1 MARGANVINKKEYTK
16 MNQCSIYRIWS
27 RRLTTVFF
35 TALTAITLAGCFG
48 AYNTLGL
55 HLFSMKIRVFGPGNT
70 ALVGAVVS
78 CSSGETV
85 TVDSSGVAKLSFSDI
100 GPYYIAVRYQD
111 NVIASYNVSMPSDGG
126 KTLTANYVPNAAPTR
141 NQGVAVEGG
150 NYFSMMGARLY
161 PLLFQ
166 YVFNAYGYSIDLG
179 KYQPGQYTDWQI
191 STNGKDEFLTRK
203 AYLTKLSNGE
213 EWWQVSFQTKSDS
226 MLMEV
231 LFSDKLQSIRRM
243 RAKFGNESPKEVP
256 VTEGWYT
263 SPMQLTPESVDG
275 AVVKKGVSVTV
286 PAGTF
291 TCDQLEFGLTQGF
304 TLRLWRT
311 ADVPGKVVKYEMVG
325 NENKDLYSAELTAYG
340 TGAATELG
348 SY

>member
-1 MARGANVINKKEYTK
+1 
-16 MNQCSIYRIWS
+16 MNRVRYLIY
-27 RRLTTVFF
+27 LLFVVC
-35 TALTAITLAGCFG
+35 LAAFSTGCFG
-48 AYNTLGL
+48 GYNELGL
-55 HLFSMKIRVFGPGNT
+55 ALFSMKVKALGPEN
-70 ALVGAVVS
+70 APLVGAIVS
-78 CSSGETV
+78 CSNGESV
-85 TVDSSGVAKLSFSDI
+85 TVDSTGIATLTFSDV
-100 GPYYIAVRYQD
+100 GPYYISVRYQND
-111 NVIASYNVSMPSDGG
+111 LVASYNVSMPSDGG
-126 KTLTANYVPNAAPTR
+126 RTLTANYIPAAAPA
-141 NQGVAVEGG
+141 GSVAVDGG

-179 KYQPGQYTDWQI
+179 KYKPGQYTDWQI
-191 STNGKDEFLTRK
+191 STGGRDRFLTRK
-203 AYLTKLSNGE
+203 AYLTKIDNGE

-243 RAKFGNESPKEVP
+243 RARFGDESPKEVP

-263 SPMQLTPESVDG
+263 SPMQLTPESVEG
-275 AVVKKGVSVTV
+275 AVVRKNVSVTV

-291 TCDQLEFGLTQGF
+291 ACDQLEFGLMQGF

-311 ADVPGKVVKYEMVG
+311 QDVPGRVIKYEMVG
-325 NENKDLYSAELTAYG
+325 TNHKDLYSAEMTAYG
-340 TGAATELG
+340 EGAKTQLG

>member
-1 MARGANVINKKEYTK
+1 
-16 MNQCSIYRIWS
+16 MNRVRYLIY
-27 RRLTTVFF
+27 LLFVVCLAAFC
-35 TALTAITLAGCFG
+35 AGCFG
-48 AYNTLGL
+48 GYNELGL
-55 HLFSMKIRVFGPGNT
+55 ALFSMKVKTVGPEN
-70 ALVGAVVS
+70 APLVGAIVS
-78 CSSGETV
+78 CSNGESV
-85 TVDSSGVAKLSFSDI
+85 TVDSTGIATLTFSDV
-100 GPYYIAVRYQD
+100 GPYYISVRYQND
-111 NVIASYNVSMPSDGG
+111 LVASYNVSMPSDGG
-126 KTLTANYVPNAAPTR
+126 RTLTANYIPAAAPA
-141 NQGVAVEGG
+141 GSVAVDGG

-179 KYQPGQYTDWQI
+179 KYKPGQYTDWQI
-191 STNGKDEFLTRK
+191 STDGKDRFLTRK
-203 AYLTKLSNGE
+203 AYLTKIDNGE

-243 RAKFGNESPKEVP
+243 RARFGDESPKEVP

-263 SPMQLTPESVDG
+263 SPMQLTPESVEG
-275 AVVKKGVSVTV
+275 AVVRKNVSVTV

-291 TCDQLEFGLTQGF
+291 ACDQLEFGLMQGF

-311 ADVPGKVVKYEMVG
+311 QDVPGRVIKYEMVG
-325 NENKDLYSAELTAYG
+325 TNHKDLYSAEMTAYG
-340 TGAATELG
+340 EGAKTQLG

>member
-1 MARGANVINKKEYTK
+1 
-16 MNQCSIYRIWS
+16 MNRVRYLIY
-27 RRLTTVFF
+27 LLFVVCLAAFC
-35 TALTAITLAGCFG
+35 AGCFG
-48 AYNTLGL
+48 GYNELGL
-55 HLFSMKIRVFGPGNT
+55 ALFSMKVKTVGPEN
-70 ALVGAVVS
+70 APLAGAIVS
-78 CSSGETV
+78 CSNGESV
-85 TVDSSGVAKLSFSDI
+85 TVDSTGIATLTFSDV
-100 GPYYIAVRYQD
+100 GPYYISVRYQND
-111 NVIASYNVSMPSDGG
+111 LVASYNVSMPSDGG
-126 KTLTANYVPNAAPTR
+126 RTLTANYIPAAAPA
-141 NQGVAVEGG
+141 GSVAVDGG

-179 KYQPGQYTDWQI
+179 KYKPGQYTDWQI
-191 STNGKDEFLTRK
+191 STGGRDRFFTRK
-203 AYLTKLSNGE
+203 AYLTKLDNGE

-243 RAKFGNESPKEVP
+243 RARFGDESPKEVP

-263 SPMQLTPESVDG
+263 SPMQLTPESVEG
-275 AVVKKGVSVTV
+275 AVVRKNVSVTV

-291 TCDQLEFGLTQGF
+291 ACDQLEFGLMQGF

-311 ADVPGKVVKYEMVG
+311 QDVPGRVIKYEMVG
-325 NENKDLYSAELTAYG
+325 TNHKDLYSAEMTAYG
-340 TGAATELG
+340 EGAKTQLG

>member
-1 MARGANVINKKEYTK
+1 MK
-16 MNQCSIYRIWS
+16 
-27 RRLTTVFF
+27 RLKYIPHVVFLATLMMITT
-35 TALTAITLAGCFG
+35 GCFG
-48 AYNTLGL
+48 GYNELGIA
-55 HLFSMKIRVFGPGNT
+55 LFSVKVRVFGPKDS

-78 CSSGETV
+78 CSNGETV
-85 TVDSSGVAKLSFSDI
+85 TVDSSGVATLKFSDV
-100 GPYYIAVRYQD
+100 GPYYVSVRYQD
-111 NVIASYNVSMPSDGG
+111 NLVASYNLSMPSDGG
-126 KTLTANYVPNAAPTR
+126 KTYTANYVPTSAPTGG
-141 NQGVAVEGG
+141 NAGVAVGGG

-166 YVFNAYGYSIDLG
+166 YAFNAYGYSIDLG
-179 KYQPGQYTDWQI
+179 KYSPGQYTDWQI
-191 STNGKDEFLTRK
+191 STGGKDQFLTRK
-203 AYLTKLSNGE
+203 AYLTKLPNGE

-243 RAKFGNESPKEVP
+243 RARFGNESPKEVP
-256 VTEGWYT
+256 VTEGWYN
-263 SPMQLTPESVDG
+263 SPMQLTPESIEG
-275 AVVKKGVSVTV
+275 AVVKRNVSVTV

-291 TCDQLEFGLTQGF
+291 SCDQLEFGLMQGY

-325 NENKDLYSAELTAYG
+325 NDKNDIYSAEMTAYG
-340 TGAATELG
+340 SGATTELG